1 MLVAF
6 CHIFMS
12 TLWFFGPWYC
22 CWDLQPESPD
32 ALINWLTF
40 RFNQMQKKRER
51 GGGGKE
57 GKVQRKWEEKRK
69 KCLLA
74 FQFLLQLLTLLYSEA
89 KAAVWLAPAT
99 KDQWVLPRGWN
110 VQTPLELC
118 LFLLSLTSDEQRTS
132 SNIWDSG
139 KDTSSLLS
147 THTKSDSCFLKLKII
162 KSETALVIQ

>member
-12 TLWFFGPWYC
+12 ALWFFGPWYC

-32 ALINWLTF
+32 ALVNCLTF

-51 GGGGKE
+51 GWGGKG
-57 GKVQRKWEEKRK
+57 GKVHRKWGEKRK

-74 FQFLLQLLTLLYSEA
+74 FQCLFQSFTILYSEA
-89 KAAVWLAPAT
+89 KAAGWFVPGT
-99 KDQWVLPRGWN
+99 KDQLGLCLEAEIYRH
-110 VQTPLELC
+110 PLELC
-118 LFLLSLTSDEQRTS
+118 LFLMSFVSDEQSTS
-132 SNIWDSG
+132 SNLWDSG

-147 THTKSDSCFLKLKII
+147 THI
-162 KSETALVIQ
+162 KNNIVSSWS